1 MTMQECDET
10 REKVESADEV
20 EDFETLH
27 HDLSLLTSLP
37 DHFLVPELL
46 ESAPITHRLSTDT

>member
-20 EDFETLH
+20 EDLN

-46 ESAPITHRLSTDT
+46 E